1 MRSRKMKKR
10 RWAALAPSLLLLFQL
25 AAPPKAQA
33 VNYVYFVAAGENV
46 LPLSDATMP
55 FWSGGYLYIAS
66 SIFTGLAREALN
78 IGRSRNDKEKL
89 VVLYSGSRAKS
100 LWFEWE
106 KDCAYDVD
114 GNVFYPGAIYRNDE
128 VYVPVSL
135 VARFFDLQ
143 YSVNKVNSRV
153 NGEPIQGDLAWIRKP
168 GNVLTDKYFMD
179 AASSVITN
187 RYEDYLKDKEK
198 EQEQQGISSPGTA
211 QTPAGVDIEGKRIYL
226 CITAGADTSVLLD
239 TLDHY
244 SAQAAF
250 FCTPEFME
258 QQGDLLRRMM
268 ATGQTIGI
276 LADAGDETQTVEE
289 QLEAGNRALERA
301 TFGRTRLVR
310 VENGDEQTLQRLGE
324 EGYRCLEP
332 DIDRSGYGLYSAA
345 NANSLLQRVLARK
358 GDNVAVWLADRA
370 DALGLRYFLAD
381 VKKNEGQCLAWTEI
395 A

>member
-1 MRSRKMKKR
+1 M
-10 RWAALAPSLLLLFQL
+10 
-25 AAPPKAQA
+25 
-33 VNYVYFVAAGENV
+33 
-46 LPLSDATMP
+46 
-55 FWSGGYLYIAS
+55 
-66 SIFTGLAREALN
+66 
-78 IGRSRNDKEKL
+78 
-89 VVLYSGSRAKS
+89 
-100 LWFEWE
+100 
-106 KDCAYDVD
+106 
-114 GNVFYPGAIYRNDE
+114 
-128 VYVPVSL
+128 
-135 VARFFDLQ
+135 
-143 YSVNKVNSRV
+143 

-239 TLDHY
+239 TLDQY

-345 NANSLLQRVLARK
+345 NANSLLRRVLARK

>member
-10 RWAALAPSLLLLFQL
+10 RWAALALSLLLLFQL

-66 SIFTGLAREALN
+66 SIFTGIAREALN

-239 TLDHY
+239 TLDQY

>member
-1 MRSRKMKKR
+1 MKKR
-10 RWAALAPSLLLLFQL
+10 RWAALALSLLLLFQL

-66 SIFTGLAREALN
+66 SIFTGIAREALN
-78 IGRSRNDKEKL
+78 IGRSRNDKEKM

-239 TLDHY
+239 TLDQY

-332 DIDRSGYGLYSAA
+332 DIDRSGYDLYSAA
-345 NANSLLQRVLARK
+345 NANSLLRRVLARK

>member
-10 RWAALAPSLLLLFQL
+10 RWAALALSLLLLFQL

-66 SIFTGLAREALN
+66 SIFTGIAREALN

-239 TLDHY
+239 TLDQY

-332 DIDRSGYGLYSAA
+332 DIDRSGYDLCSAA
-345 NANSLLQRVLARK
+345 NANSLLRRVLARK

>member
-1 MRSRKMKKR
+1 MKKR
-10 RWAALAPSLLLLFQL
+10 RWAALALSLLLLFQL

-66 SIFTGLAREALN
+66 SIFTGIAREALN

-239 TLDHY
+239 TLDQY

-310 VENGDEQTLQRLGE
+310 VENGAEQTLQRLEE

>member
-1 MRSRKMKKR
+1 MKKR
-10 RWAALAPSLLLLFQL
+10 RWAALALSLLLLFQL

-66 SIFTGLAREALN
+66 SIFTGIAREALN

-100 LWFEWE
+100 LWCEWE

-128 VYVPVSL
+128 VYVPVSM

-345 NANSLLQRVLARK
+345 NANSLLRRVLARK